1 MINQTISH
9 YKILEKL
16 GAGGMG
22 VVYKAQDT
30 KLNRTV
36 ALKFLSQ
43 DLTRDQE
50 TIDRF
55 INEAQ
60 AASALD
66 HANICTIHEIG
77 ETEEGQM
84 FIVMAY
90 YAGETLQKKVSSS
103 KALSGGQLPVD
114 SVIDIVTQTARGLE
128 RAHEAGITHRD
139 IKPSNLIITPRG
151 EVKIIDFGLAKLA
164 GQTRLTKTGSTLGT
178 VAYMSPEQ
186 VQAQPVDHRS
196 DIWSLGVVL
205 YEMLTGKLPFR
216 GDYETAMV
224 YATVNEPP
232 QLISNFRADI
242 PAELECIASK
252 CLEKDPSNR
261 YQYADEIV
269 VDLRR
274 LKEIQNKSE
283 LPRRESGHGKLKN
296 TLPPKNVDRLAW
308 LWEKK
313 ILPFVK
319 RFDFTF
325 KRRKANFYRW
335 AAMFGSMAALLL
347 AAYFLW
353 GEKPETPAPNL
364 HRIAVL
370 PLANISSDPQNEY
383 FAEGMTEELI
393 ATLSKISHFRV
404 IARTSVMRYKGGNQS
419 IAEIGRELQVET
431 ILTGSVRKAGNALR
445 IAVQLVEVRRQEPVW
460 LQEYDREFKEVFA
473 IQCDIARRVAEALRV
488 ELLAG
493 ENQQFEKQ
501 ATINL
506 EAYTLYLRG
515 LFHWNK
521 RTAEELKK
529 SITYF
534 KQAIAEDSTYALAYT
549 GLTNSYT
556 LLGTVEYGNLTAREA
571 MSQAR
576 AAAEKALAFDD
587 ECAEAHAALANIYW
601 TNDWDWAGAEREFT
615 RALALKPNYAIAHH
629 WYAHYLA
636 ARGRLDEAMREIKRA
651 QELDPLSLIIN
662 TAVGMVFY
670 YRRQSEQAIA
680 QLHKTLEMDSNFVAA
695 QLQLGVVYVQQRRYE
710 EAIATFKRTIH
721 VAGENPVSLALLAH
735 AYAVSGKSAEAIKIL
750 TEFQKPSQRRLISPS
765 HMALIYL
772 GLGEKDQVF
781 AWLEKAYQE
790 RSNYLIY
797 LKVEPLVDSLRPD
810 PRFTALLNKVMEN
823 FDPEME

>member
-1 MINQTISH
+1 
-9 YKILEKL
+9 
-16 GAGGMG
+16 
-22 VVYKAQDT
+22 
-30 KLNRTV
+30 
-36 ALKFLSQ
+36 
-43 DLTRDQE
+43 
-50 TIDRF
+50 
-55 INEAQ
+55 
-60 AASALD
+60 
-66 HANICTIHEIG
+66 
-77 ETEEGQM
+77 M
-84 FIVMAY
+84 FIAMAY
-90 YAGETLQKKVSSS
+90 YAGETLQKKVAS
-103 KALSGGQLPVD
+103 GQLSVD
-114 SVIDIVTQTARGLE
+114 SAIDIATQAAQGLE

-139 IKPSNLIITPRG
+139 IKLSNLIITPRG

-186 VQAQPVDHRS
+186 IQLLEMDHRS
-196 DIWSLGVVL
+196 DIWALGVVL
-205 YEMLTGKLPFR
+205 HEMLTGKLPFR
-216 GDYETAMV
+216 GDYEAAMIHSI
-224 YATVNEPP
+224 
-232 QLISNFRADI
+232 ISEKPESVRKYRPELAPGFLHVLTRA
-242 PAELECIASK
+242 
-252 CLEKDPSNR
+252 LEKNPADR
-261 YQYADEIV
+261 YQSVSDLRI
-269 VDLRR
+269 DLRR
-274 LKEIQNKSE
+274 LQEIQNQSE
-283 LPRRESGHGKLKN
+283 LPQRELSHGKLKN
-296 TLPPKNVDRLAW
+296 IGAPLNVYRLA
-308 LWEKK
+308 
-313 ILPFVK
+313 
-319 RFDFTF
+319 
-325 KRRKANFYRW
+325 
-335 AAMFGSMAALLL
+335 AMLGSMAALLL

-404 IARTSVMRYKGGNQS
+404 IARTSVMRYKHSEKS
-419 IAEIGRELQVET
+419 IVEIGQELQVGT
-431 ILTGSVRKAGNALR
+431 ILTGSVRKENNALR
-445 IAVQLVEVRRQEPVW
+445 IAVQLVEVQRQESLW

-473 IQCDIARRVAEALRV
+473 IQRDIARRVAEALRV

-493 ENQQFEKQ
+493 ENQQFERQ

-506 EAYTLYLRG
+506 AAYTLYLRG

-529 SITYF
+529 SMTYF

-549 GLTNSYT
+549 GLANSYT
-556 LLGTVEYGNLTAREA
+556 LLGTVEYGDLTAREA

-636 ARGRLDEAMREIKRA
+636 ARGRLDEAMLEIKRA

-670 YRRQSEQAIA
+670 YQRQPERAIA
-680 QLHKTLEMDSNFVAA
+680 QLHQTLEMDSNFVAA
-695 QLQLGVVYVQQRRYE
+695 QLQLGVVYVQQRRGE

-721 VAGENPVSLALLAH
+721 IAGENPISLALLAH
-735 AYAVSGKSAEAIKIL
+735 AYAVAGKRNEAIKIL
-750 TEFQKPSQRRLISPS
+750 AEFQKPSQRRLISPS